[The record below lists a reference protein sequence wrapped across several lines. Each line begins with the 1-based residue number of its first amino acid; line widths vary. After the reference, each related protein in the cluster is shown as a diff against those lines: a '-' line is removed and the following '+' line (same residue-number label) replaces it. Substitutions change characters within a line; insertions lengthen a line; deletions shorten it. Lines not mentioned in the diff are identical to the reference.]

1 MFEEFKDKVVVVTGG
16 SRGIGKAI
24 VLKFASLGAKVVF
37 NYASNDEAAQKVVEE
52 AKEFS
57 GEVECFKLDV
67 SNFSK
72 VCEFFEQI
80 FDKYGAIHVLIN
92 NAGITRDTL
101 LARMKEEEWDA
112 VINVNLKGVF
122 NCCKAIISN
131 MMRQRWG
138 RIINIGSVIG
148 SMGNAGQVN
157 YAATKAGV
165 VGFSRSLAK
174 EVALRNITVNV
185 IAPGFIETD
194 MTAKVPEKIKKQ
206 ILQAIPMNRFG
217 SAEDI
222 ANAATFLASE
232 GASYITGA
240 VLHINGGLY
249 MG

>member
-37 NYASNDEAAQKVVEE
+37 NYASNDEAAKKVIEE
-52 AKEFS
+52 GKDYS
-57 GEVECFKLDV
+57 GTIECFKLDV
-67 SNFSK
+67 SNFPQ
-72 VCEFFEQI
+72 VCEFFEKI
-80 FDKYGAIHVLIN
+80 FDKYGAIHILVN

-157 YAATKAGV
+157 YAATKAGI

-174 EVALRNITVNV
+174 EVASRGITVNV
-185 IAPGFIETD
+185 VAPGFIDTD
-194 MTAKVPEKIKKQ
+194 MTAKVPEKIKDQ
-206 ILQAIPMNRFG
+206 ILKAIPVGRFG
-217 SAEDI
+217 KADEI
-222 ANAATFLASE
+222 ANAVSFLATES
-232 GASYITGA
+232 ASYITGE

>member
-1 MFEEFKDKVVVVTGG
+1 MNEEFKDKVVVVTGG

-24 VLKFASLGAKVVF
+24 VLKFASMGAKVIF
-37 NYASNDEAAQKVVEE
+37 NYASKDEAAKAVVEE
-52 AKEFS
+52 
-57 GEVECFKLDV
+57 VEKLGGIAECYKLDV
-67 SNFSK
+67 SNFSN
-72 VCEFFEQI
+72 VSEFFEQI
-80 FDKYGAIHVLIN
+80 FDKHGAIHILVN
-92 NAGITRDTL
+92 NAGITKDTL

-122 NCCKAIISN
+122 NCCRAIISN

-148 SMGNAGQVN
+148 SMGNAGQAN
-157 YAATKAGV
+157 YAAAKAGI

-174 EVALRNITVNV
+174 EVAPRGITVNV

-194 MTAKVPEKIKKQ
+194 MTAKVPDKIKEQ
-206 ILQAIPMNRFG
+206 ILSAIPVRRFG
-217 SAEDI
+217 RADEI
-222 ANAATFLASE
+222 ADAVSFLASDK
-232 GASYITGA
+232 ASYITGA